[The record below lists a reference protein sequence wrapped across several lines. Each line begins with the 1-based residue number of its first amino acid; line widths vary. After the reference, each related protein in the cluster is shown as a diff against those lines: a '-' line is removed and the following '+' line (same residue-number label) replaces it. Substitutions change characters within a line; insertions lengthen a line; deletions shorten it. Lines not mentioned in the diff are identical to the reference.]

1 MASLKE
7 TVAMYQSLNKEWKK
21 KSPDLAKCGDILSK
35 LKLALLNLSFL
46 PTSSSQPSQKELL
59 IAREVLEIGVK
70 WSVSVRDVQS
80 FERYMAQLKPYYFD
94 FRESM
99 PDSPYRYELLG
110 LNLLRLLAQNRLAEF
125 HTELELLPAKDI
137 QSNIYIKHPVSMEQY
152 LMEGS
157 YNKVFLAKGNV
168 PADSY
173 RVFMD
178 ILLETIQREI
188 AACVEKAYTK
198 ISIQEGARLLF
209 ITSLPD
215 VKTFAKERGWELGS
229 DNYFHFKEDKKADD
243 VIPSYE
249 LALQAIDYAKEL
261 EMIV

>member
-1 MASLKE
+1 MASLKA
-7 TVAMYQSLNKEWKK
+7 TVTMYQELNKEWKK
-21 KSPDLAKCGDILSK
+21 KTPDLNKCGEILGK
-35 LKLALLNLSFL
+35 LKIALLKLSFL

-70 WSVSVRDVQS
+70 WSVSKRDVQS
-80 FERYMAQLKPYYFD
+80 FERYIAQLKPYYFD

-99 PDSPYRYELLG
+99 PVSPYRYELLG
-110 LNLLRLLAQNRLAEF
+110 LNLLRLLSQNRLAEF
-125 HTELELLPAKDI
+125 HTELELLPAKDL
-137 QSNIYIKHPVSMEQY
+137 QSNIYIKHPVSIEQY

-178 ILLETIQREI
+178 ILLETIRKEI

-198 ISIQEGARLLF
+198 ISFQEGARLLF
-209 ITSLPD
+209 LSSLPE
-215 VKTFAKERGWELGS
+215 VKAFAKERGWELGS
-229 DNYFHFKEDKKADD
+229 DNCFQFQEEKKTDD
-243 VIPSYE
+243 AIPSYE